1 MNRPLNKMAVQATTN
16 GESTAFLCSP
26 GQVLAEV
33 LRDELELIGTKIGCN
48 TGDCGACSVLV
59 DDRLVCACLVLA
71 AEVEGKSVQTVE
83 GIADGGVLHPVQQ
96 KLLGHGGLQCGI
108 CTPGILVAAK
118 ALLAQNPDP
127 TEEEVRLGL
136 EGNLCRCTGYHNIV
150 QSVLACAKS

>member
-1 MNRPLNKMAVQATTN
+1 MNKPLNKMAVQATIN

-59 DDRLVCACLVLA
+59 DDRLVCSCLVLA

-83 GIADGGVLHPVQQ
+83 GVANGGALHPGPARTAGARRATVRH
-96 KLLGHGGLQCGI
+96 LHAGCGDR
-108 CTPGILVAAK
+108 GQGAAG
-118 ALLAQNPDP
+118 P
-127 TEEEVRLGL
+127 
-136 EGNLCRCTGYHNIV
+136 
-150 QSVLACAKS
+150 